1 MNEFDTAMQ
10 ELSKALKILE
20 GRALSQAMDEL
31 NKDPLARAD
40 INAVDLADAT
50 NSIKRLIRTAHQLDV
65 IRNHWH
71 TSPVTGASSFSHV

>member
-1 MNEFDTAMQ
+1 MNEFNVMIQ

-20 GRALSQAMDEL
+20 GQTLLQAMSEV

-50 NSIKRLIRTAHQLDV
+50 NSIKRLIRTAHQLSHSSTGSD
-65 IRNHWH
+65 
-71 TSPVTGASSFSHV
+71 TGLLSPPV

>member
-1 MNEFDTAMQ
+1 MNEFNMVIQ
-10 ELSKALKILE
+10 ELSKALEILE
-20 GRALSQAMDEL
+20 GQTLSQAMSEM

-65 IRNHWH
+65 TRNH
-71 TSPVTGASSFSHV
+71 

>member
-1 MNEFDTAMQ
+1 MNEFDAVMQ

-20 GRALSQAMDEL
+20 GQTLSQAMGEM

-50 NSIKRLIRTAHQLDV
+50 NSIKRLIRTAHRLDI
-65 IRNHWH
+65 IRNH
-71 TSPVTGASSFSHV
+71 

>member
-1 MNEFDTAMQ
+1 MNEFDTAVE

-20 GRALSQAMDEL
+20 GQTLAQAMDEV

-50 NSIKRLIRTAHQLDV
+50 NSIKRLIRTAHQLGI
-65 IRNHWH
+65 IRNH
-71 TSPVTGASSFSHV
+71 

>member
-1 MNEFDTAMQ
+1 MNEFDMAMQ

-20 GRALSQAMDEL
+20 GHALAQAMSEV

-40 INAVDLADAT
+40 INAVDLADAI

-65 IRNHWH
+65 IRNH
-71 TSPVTGASSFSHV
+71 

>member
-1 MNEFDTAMQ
+1 MNEFDVVIQ

-20 GRALSQAMDEL
+20 GQTLSQAMGEM

-65 IRNHWH
+65 IRNH
-71 TSPVTGASSFSHV
+71 

>member
-10 ELSKALKILE
+10 ELFKALRILE
-20 GRALSQAMDEL
+20 GQTLLQAMDEV

-50 NSIKRLIRTAHQLDV
+50 NSIKRLIRTAHQLDTT
-65 IRNHWH
+65 RNH
-71 TSPVTGASSFSHV
+71 